1 MENLRKIIVGFLLC
15 FIGVVANAQKID
27 VKGVVLDPTGESVI
41 GASVIQKGTK
51 TGTVTDID
59 GHFNLQVDNGATLV
73 ISYIGYETVEA
84 KASTDMSV
92 TLKEQVNDLNEVVV
106 TGYTTQ
112 RKADLTGAVSVVSVD
127 EIAKQNE
134 NNPMKA
140 LQGRVPGMN
149 ISADGSP
156 SGSATV
162 RIRGIGTLNNN
173 DPLYIIDG
181 VPTKA
186 GMHELNGSDIEHSG
200 AERCSFCLYI
210 W

>member
-112 RKADLTGAVSVVSVD
+112 KKASIVGSIDNIKPDELHYGTSRDLS
-127 EIAKQNE
+127 
-134 NNPMKA
+134 NNLAGK
-140 LQGRVPGMN
+140 L
-149 ISADGSP
+149 
-156 SGSATV
+156 SGV
-162 RIRGIGTLNNN
+162 IGIQR
-173 DPLYIIDG
+173 
-181 VPTKA
+181 
-186 GMHELNGSDIEHSG
+186 S
-200 AERCSFCLYI
+200 
-210 W
+210 